1 MSSTKNPDQEAE
13 NPAPMP
19 KASQKTESGAH
30 GSDPEEQ
37 QGGTHGGKKAKMAPH
52 SDAPPGLEQDGCGN
66 VIPLSQRTKEDQ
78 EKALSGR
85 KNA

>member
-1 MSSTKNPDQEAE
+1 MSSTKNPDHEAE

-19 KASQKTESGAH
+19 KASQKAECGAH
-30 GSDPEEQ
+30 GSDPEGQ
-37 QGGTHGGKKAKMAPH
+37 QGGKKAKMAPH
-52 SDAPPGLEQDGCGN
+52 SDAAPGLEQDGRGN

-85 KNA
+85 KNV

>member
-1 MSSTKNPDQEAE
+1 MSDIKNPNGESE

-19 KASQKTESGAH
+19 QGNHKS
-30 GSDPEEQ
+30 GSDADPDPQGQ
-37 QGGTHGGKKAKMAPH
+37 QGGTHGGKRAKMAPH

-66 VIPLSQRTKEDQ
+66 AIPLSQRTKEDQ

-85 KNA
+85 KDT